1 MARIPAVLPGGA
13 RLSDYLSVGVIA
25 QVFPLPAVRAALDE
39 SGRRSQRQRSLPA
52 EVMVYYVIAMA
63 LFRSVSAREV
73 LRCLVDGLRWMATS
87 MPVRVSGKSSISR
100 ARTRLGTAPFE
111 ALCRAQVEVVADSQ
125 TRGAWYRG
133 RRLVAFDGSTLDV
146 PDESENRETF
156 GLPGSGRGQAAFPQV
171 RLTAMV
177 EVGTRAASAWHR
189 GPLRESEEEQAE
201 ALLSHLTAGMLVL
214 ADRGYFGFPLWL
226 RATQTGAD
234 LLWRGDGSEP
244 LAGPGT
250 AC

>member
-1 MARIPAVLPGGA
+1 
-13 RLSDYLSVGVIA
+13 
-25 QVFPLPAVRAALDE
+25 
-39 SGRRSQRQRSLPA
+39 
-52 EVMVYYVIAMA
+52 
-63 LFRSVSAREV
+63 
-73 LRCLVDGLRWMATS
+73 

-171 RLTAMV
+171 RLTCDGGSGHA
-177 EVGTRAASAWHR
+177 GGLCLADR

-214 ADRGYFGFPLWL
+214 ADRGYFGFPNVATSNADRCRPAVAGDWL
-226 RATQTGAD
+226 GTTCRSWNG
-234 LLWRGDGSEP
+234 LLTDPFAVSSVAAARP
-244 LAGPGT
+244 
-250 AC
+250 